1 MAAANG
7 LLVVPEGVPAAE
19 AGETYDALVIGGIA

>member
-1 MAAANG
+1 
-7 LLVVPEGVPAAE
+7 VVPEGVPAAE